1 MSTHT
6 VESIMGL
13 VGRYAA
19 FCDLSQPPDKQAEA
33 QSILESALTQL
44 VAERDAAIEEANDE
58 RKENQTHCACELHE
72 VKGDDG
78 ITRMKASVTC
88 YFHTLIE
95 RDRDA
100 LRSQLAEAREWT
112 EELEDV
118 VRCVPMQFDGTYE
131 TRTYFCVLCDVSNEE
146 SSNQPIDGFR
156 ERFPHTPTCLVRRIE
171 DKRKEKSK

>member
-6 VESIMGL
+6 VESIMGQ
-13 VGRYAA
+13 VMH
-19 FCDLSQPPDKQAEA
+19 SIWQKQDSTPAKYKEG
-33 QSILESALTQL
+33 LEELKSALTQL

-100 LRSQLAEAREWT
+100 LRSQLAEAREWAG
-112 EELEDV
+112 ELEAQLQRQNSCIV
-118 VRCVPMQFDGTYE
+118 CSAYLLPHEEIPHCECCTVSEEHEEEYQRLEMQ
-131 TRTYFCVLCDVSNEE
+131 
-146 SSNQPIDGFR
+146 II
-156 ERFPHTPTCLVRRIE
+156 CLVRQIE
-171 DKRKEKSK
+171 DKRNSGRKD